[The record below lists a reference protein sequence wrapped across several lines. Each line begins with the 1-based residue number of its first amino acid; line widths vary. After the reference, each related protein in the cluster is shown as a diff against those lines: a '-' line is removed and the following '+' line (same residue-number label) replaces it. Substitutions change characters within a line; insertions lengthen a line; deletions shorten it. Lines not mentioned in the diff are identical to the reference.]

1 LNPSNA
7 FHRIDLRELSFAKWC
22 AFHLFDSSHTRAPFR
37 FSKPPSRIFSPVRKL
52 PSARSFV
59 SLLSFDRGKT
69 MATTRTTDICL
80 PKPQLRVPAS
90 RALPVPRQGLRP
102 GGENMLWG
110 TFSMPENL
118 AFHDARIASVGDG
131 FLNACFGMR
140 FLRCRKTIHRTS
152 DALVASFD
160 SFPVAFAT
168 SGPNRRLPRLLHAL
182 PSVKKIGHP

>member
-1 LNPSNA
+1 
-7 FHRIDLRELSFAKWC
+7 
-22 AFHLFDSSHTRAPFR
+22 
-37 FSKPPSRIFSPVRKL
+37 
-52 PSARSFV
+52 
-59 SLLSFDRGKT
+59 

-102 GGENMLWG
+102 GGENGLWG
-110 TFSMPENL
+110 TFSMPEIF
-118 AFHDARIASVGDG
+118 AFHDAKIASVGDG
-131 FLNACFGMR
+131 FQTRVLARVLACVF
-140 FLRCRKTIHRTS
+140 CDAEKTIHRTS

-182 PSVKKIGHP
+182 PSVKKIGIRNPRRLPSSRSFFA